1 MKFRKITIIA
11 LIAVMAFALAACGAK
26 TKTLE
31 SYISKDKTAADEINK
46 AADEAGMT
54 VDIKDNTVTYIYDIS
69 NMGDTITEELAKSA
83 EIKSS
88 LDQALDSAGDTFVS
102 LCKSLEDEAKVEG
115 VQIVVRYTFKD
126 YVITERTFTSAG

>member
-69 NMGDTITEELAKSA
+69 NMGDTITEELAKLRYYRAHIHFSRLNY
-83 EIKSS
+83 EN
-88 LDQALDSAGDTFVS
+88 LRNRAGVH
-102 LCKSLEDEAKVEG
+102 
-115 VQIVVRYTFKD
+115 R
-126 YVITERTFTSAG
+126 